1 MHEVLHR
8 CLMLLALL
16 DLGLVQ
22 ATSVVSFQ
30 GLLPLWLLTMASP
43 WLRRLQKFSSYRIAW
58 NTTVLLVFGLLVHHA
73 ATTGLL
79 HMLEDGLMLAILCQV
94 HLLNNVGER
103 QRPDLVFFNSFLI
116 TYVTSWFVADL
127 TWSILFALHGFVLL
141 VALQANVLCRSGLTW
156 TPMLRQRLWRDGLRH
171 SLVVG
176 LVTSLVFLLWPRDFE
191 RKGWIGDNLPFSPRM
206 QAGLSDRIR
215 LDKEGAATLGDS
227 IVLRITPPDG
237 ARDRVPGHWRGI
249 AFSYFDGMAWLPQ
262 DAGLFGS
269 RFATDLQ
276 WQNDADGSWRR
287 RITVVGP
294 PLRIEQIGDQGQ
306 RLLLPA
312 QAASLRL
319 TNNTGLL
326 LEPKSYGGLMFW
338 RTEEA
343 ASTILS
349 YSIGLGRD
357 GGRVNVTA
365 ASRSQLLQLPDS
377 LPRMVRQLA
386 GQLQAGLPVDAGPEE
401 RATHVA
407 NWLKQRRRYQLPGRP
422 GFARNFGEFVLG
434 TGAGHCEYFASTM
447 ALLLRTMDVPC
458 RLVGGYLAQEWD
470 ANAGVMLARSRDAHA
485 WVEVLMPT
493 GEWLTVDPTPAA
505 DLQRED
511 PTTANWWQ
519 RWLDQGEQFWRTI
532 VQFDAK
538 RRTELLEGALAL
550 PGRMLAWMR
559 SHPWMS
565 ITALMLLAGW
575 FWRQRVH
582 ALPQVAGLQRA
593 VRAAGLRWQAGETP
607 RDLLQRAAA
616 LPLQPQQRARL
627 VSAVEQ
633 HEAARFG
640 RGQAQIL
647 LTPSTD
653 RQQR

>member
-1 MHEVLHR
+1 M
-8 CLMLLALL
+8 
-16 DLGLVQ
+16 
-22 ATSVVSFQ
+22 
-30 GLLPLWLLTMASP
+30 
-43 WLRRLQKFSSYRIAW
+43 
-58 NTTVLLVFGLLVHHA
+58 
-73 ATTGLL
+73 
-79 HMLEDGLMLAILCQV
+79 
-94 HLLNNVGER
+94 
-103 QRPDLVFFNSFLI
+103 
-116 TYVTSWFVADL
+116 
-127 TWSILFALHGFVLL
+127 
-141 VALQANVLCRSGLTW
+141 
-156 TPMLRQRLWRDGLRH
+156 
-171 SLVVG
+171 
-176 LVTSLVFLLWPRDFE
+176 
-191 RKGWIGDNLPFSPRM
+191 
-206 QAGLSDRIR
+206 
-215 LDKEGAATLGDS
+215 
-227 IVLRITPPDG
+227 
-237 ARDRVPGHWRGI
+237 
-249 AFSYFDGMAWLPQ
+249 
-262 DAGLFGS
+262 
-269 RFATDLQ
+269 
-276 WQNDADGSWRR
+276 
-287 RITVVGP
+287 VGP

-647 LTPSTD
+647 LAPSTD